1 MHVGHKKSRHRGVLL
16 VGLCFLALP
25 GTFQLTACSTIGAT
39 KSSSHP
45 LAGQIHDVKRDMTI
59 SKDALLRELVSADF
73 VLLGEVHDNPE
84 HHELQLEVLR
94 SLVAQGRMR
103 ALAMEQFDREFQPAI
118 DAALAQAAVPAD
130 AVAGA
135 GGFDRKGWSWP
146 FYAPLVATAV
156 DARLPIV
163 AINLSRQR
171 AREIARLGFAALG
184 PGMAEEL
191 ALERHWTA
199 AQQAI
204 QMREI
209 DEGHCG
215 KMPSSAMP
223 GMVDVQRARDATMA
237 DALLRR
243 AGAGVVVIAGAGH
256 VRNDVGVP
264 MYLSARAPAKRVV
277 SVGFVEVDAD
287 LHAIG
292 DYVRSPATAFPFDY
306 VWFTTAAKRDDPCVG
321 LVMPNRQ

>member
-1 MHVGHKKSRHRGVLL
+1 M
-16 VGLCFLALP
+16 
-25 GTFQLTACSTIGAT
+25 
-39 KSSSHP
+39 
-45 LAGQIHDVKRDMTI
+45 
-59 SKDALLRELVSADF
+59 RELVSADF

-84 HHELQLEVLR
+84 HHEMQLEVLR

-118 DAALAQAAVPAD
+118 DAALAQAGMSAD
-130 AVAGA
+130 AVADA

-146 FYAPLVATAV
+146 FYAPLVAIAV
-156 DARLPIV
+156 DARLSIV
-163 AINLSRQR
+163 AINLSRPR
-171 AREIARLGFAALG
+171 TREIARQGFAALG
-184 PGMAEEL
+184 SGMAEEL

-223 GMVDVQRARDATMA
+223 RMVDVQRARDATMA
-237 DALLRR
+237 DALLRQ
-243 AGAGVVVIAGAGH
+243 AGAGAVVIAGAGH

-264 MYLSARAPAKRVV
+264 VYLSARAPAKRVV
-277 SVGFVEVDAD
+277 SVGFVEVDAN
-287 LHAIG
+287 LSAIG
-292 DYVRSPATAFPFDY
+292 DYVRLPATAFPFDY